1 MHTTLILINGLPA
14 VGKTTLA
21 RKLAK
26 DLSLP
31 LICKD
36 DIKEALFDSLGI
48 ADREWAIKL
57 GLASV
62 ETLFRLLDVQLQ
74 ARLPGVIIENA
85 FWPEHHNARVTEI
98 IERHRAEALQ
108 VWCTAPLEVTCQRE
122 MERNANGTRHPGHAR
137 PSEDLEQY
145 KAAIETRGYGRLE
158 IPGETFDIDL
168 TDFNQADYLR
178 LRKKISLM
186 LVG

>member
-1 MHTTLILINGLPA
+1 MHTLIIIINGLPA

-31 LICKD
+31 YICKD

-48 ADREWAIKL
+48 ADREWAVKL

-62 ETLFRLLDVQLQ
+62 ETMFRLAEVQLQ
-74 ARLPGVIIENA
+74 AKLPGLIVENA
-85 FWPEHHNARVTEI
+85 FWPEYHNTRWTEI
-98 IERHRAEALQ
+98 IEKHRAEALQ

-122 MERNANGTRHPGHAR
+122 MERNANGTRHAGHAR
-137 PSEDLEQY
+137 PPEDLAAY
-145 KAAIETRGYGRLE
+145 IAAIETRGYGRLE
-158 IPGETFDIDL
+158 IPGSSFDMDL
-168 TDFNQADYLR
+168 TEFNQADYLR
-178 LRKKISLM
+178 LRKKLSLM

>member
-1 MHTTLILINGLPA
+1 MHTLIIIINGLPA

-36 DIKEALFDSLGI
+36 DIKEALFDALGI

-74 ARLPGVIIENA
+74 MRLPGVIIENA
-85 FWPEHHNARVTEI
+85 FWPEHHNARMTGA
-98 IERHRAEALQ
+98 IEQYHASALQ
-108 VWCTAPLEVTCQRE
+108 VWCTAPLEVTYARE
-122 MERNANGTRHPGHAR
+122 LARCASGERHPGHAR
-137 PSEDLEQY
+137 PPEDFAAY
-145 KAAIETRGYGRLE
+145 KTAVETRGYGRLE
-158 IPGETFDIDL
+158 IPAETFDIDL
-168 TDFNQADYLR
+168 TEANQADTLR